1 MFENLNTPT
10 EFDYQLIQLIW
21 RYMTPTERAEF
32 QENINQCFS
41 ENDVKAVF
49 ELSKTIL
56 VVESYE
62 NFSDL

>member
-21 RYMTPTERAEF
+21 RYMSPKERADF
-32 QENINQCFS
+32 QENIKQCFS
-41 ENDVKAVF
+41 ENDIKALF